1 MNKTGEGGI
10 ALLAIDLQQDF
21 LAGNARMP
29 VARNQVEGILSAAN
43 RLLVL
48 AGEMGWTVAY
58 IVNEF
63 SPWDFPAN
71 LFRRHAAISGRPG
84 SGIDP
89 RVVMVEG
96 LRFAKSKGDAFS
108 NPDLTAFLNSRGI
121 ARVVLMG
128 VFAAGC
134 IWRTALGALRR
145 GFAPVVV
152 ADAVASAND
161 MRRTATLE
169 KMRRRGV
176 AIVSAEDLTG
186 VTKS

>member
-63 SPWDFPAN
+63 SPWDFPEKVSP
-71 LFRRHAAISGRPG
+71 L
-84 SGIDP
+84 
-89 RVVMVEG
+89 
-96 LRFAKSKGDAFS
+96 
-108 NPDLTAFLNSRGI
+108 LNSPTHPPFI
-121 ARVVLMG
+121 PPLFIRV
-128 VFAAGC
+128 AP
-134 IWRTALGALRR
+134 
-145 GFAPVVV
+145 GFARQIIPSLALVWII
-152 ADAVASAND
+152 SP
-161 MRRTATLE
+161 
-169 KMRRRGV
+169 
-176 AIVSAEDLTG
+176 SEDRFGLY
-186 VTKS
+186 